1 MKLEDIQKLWTSDC
15 VLDDIQLDLETK
27 RIPELHNK
35 YFKIF
40 SDEKLR
46 LVKYESRKKEL
57 SKLKWLYYTGK
68 IDKDSLDNMGWEP
81 FELDIKSRNRLDLDR
96 FLESDKDTID
106 IQEKIAYQKEKIE
119 YLESIIKTIVN
130 RNFLIKN
137 IIDWRKFT
145 SGA

>member
-1 MKLEDIQKLWTSDC
+1 MKLESIQELWTSDC
-15 VLDDIQLDLETK
+15 VLDDLQLDVEST

-46 LVKYESRKKEL
+46 LVKYESKMKEL

-68 IDKDSLDNMGWEP
+68 LDKDSLDKLEWEP
-81 FELDIKSRNRLDLDR
+81 FELDIKSRNKLDIDR
-96 FLESDKDTID
+96 FLNSDKDI
-106 IQEKIAYQKEKIE
+106 IEMQEKMEYQKEKIN
-119 YLESIIKTIVN
+119 YLESIIKTIIN
-130 RNFLIKN
+130 RNFLIKS

>member
-1 MKLEDIQKLWTSDC
+1 MKLEDIQELWTSDC
-15 VLDDIQLDLETK
+15 VLDDVQLDLESK

-35 YFKIF
+35 YYKIF

-46 LVKYESRKKEL
+46 LVKFESRKKEL
-57 SKLKWLYYTGK
+57 FRLKWLYYTGK
-68 IDKDSLDNMGWEP
+68 IDRDSLDNMGWEP
-81 FELDIKSRNRLDLDR
+81 FELDIKSRNKVDLDR
-96 FLESDKDTID
+96 FLESDKDMID

-119 YLESIIKTIVN
+119 YLESIIKTVVN

>member
-1 MKLEDIQKLWTSDC
+1 MKLENIQELWTSDC
-15 VLDDIQLDLETK
+15 VLDDLQLDVEST

-46 LVKYESRKKEL
+46 LVKYESKMKEL

-68 IDKDSLDNMGWEP
+68 LDKDSLDKLEWEP
-81 FELDIKSRNRLDLDR
+81 FELDIKSRNKLDIDR
-96 FLESDKDTID
+96 FLNSDKNI
-106 IQEKIAYQKEKIE
+106 IEMQEKIEYQKEKIN
-119 YLESIIKTIVN
+119 YLESIIKTIIN
-130 RNFLIKN
+130 RNFLIKS

>member
-1 MKLEDIQKLWTSDC
+1 MKLESIQELWTSDC
-15 VLDDIQLDLETK
+15 ILDDLQLDVESK

-46 LVKYESRKKEL
+46 LVKHESKMKEL

-68 IDKDSLDNMGWEP
+68 LDKDSLDRLEWEP
-81 FELDIKSRNRLDLDR
+81 FELEIKSRNKLDLDR
-96 FLESDKDTID
+96 FLNSDKDIMEM
-106 IQEKIAYQKEKIE
+106 QEKIEYQKEKIN
-119 YLESIIKTIVN
+119 YLESIIKTVVN

>member
-1 MKLEDIQKLWTSDC
+1 MKLESIQELWTSDC
-15 VLDDIQLDLETK
+15 VLDDLQLDVEST

-46 LVKYESRKKEL
+46 LVKYESKMKEL

-68 IDKDSLDNMGWEP
+68 LDKDSLDKLGWEP
-81 FELDIKSRNRLDLDR
+81 FELEIKTRNKLDLDR
-96 FLESDKDTID
+96 FLNSDKDI
-106 IQEKIAYQKEKIE
+106 IEMQEKIEYQKEKIN
-119 YLESIIKTIVN
+119 YLESIIKTIIN
-130 RNFLIKN
+130 RNFLIKS

>member
-15 VLDDIQLDLETK
+15 VLDDVQLDVESK

-35 YFKIF
+35 YFKIL

-46 LVKYESRKKEL
+46 LVKHESKMKEL

-68 IDKDSLDNMGWEP
+68 LDKDSLDRLEWEP
-81 FELDIKSRNRLDLDR
+81 FELEIKSRNKLDLDR
-96 FLESDKDTID
+96 FLNSDKDTIEM
-106 IQEKIAYQKEKIE
+106 QEKIEYQKEKIN
-119 YLESIIKTIVN
+119 YLESIIKTVIN

>member
-1 MKLEDIQKLWTSDC
+1 MKLESIQELWTSDC
-15 VLDDIQLDLETK
+15 VLDDLQLDVESK

-46 LVKYESRKKEL
+46 LVKYESKMKEL

-68 IDKDSLDNMGWEP
+68 LDKDSLDKLGWEP
-81 FELDIKSRNRLDLDR
+81 FELDIKSRNKLDIDR
-96 FLESDKDTID
+96 FLNSDKDI
-106 IQEKIAYQKEKIE
+106 IEMQEKIEYQKEKIN
-119 YLESIIKTIVN
+119 YLESIIKTIIN
-130 RNFLIKN
+130 RNFLIKS

>member
-1 MKLEDIQKLWTSDC
+1 MKLEDIQELWTSDC
-15 VLDDIQLDLETK
+15 VLDDVQLDLESK

-35 YFKIF
+35 YYKIF

-46 LVKYESRKKEL
+46 LVKFESRKKEL
-57 SKLKWLYYTGK
+57 SRLKWLYYTGK
-68 IDKDSLDNMGWEP
+68 IDRDSLDNMGWDP
-81 FELDIKSRNRLDLDR
+81 FELDIKSRNKVDLDR
-96 FLESDKDTID
+96 FLESDKDMID

-119 YLESIIKTIVN
+119 YLESIIKTVVN

>member
-119 YLESIIKTIVN
+119 YLESIIKTIEI
-130 RNFLIKN
+130 LEEK
-137 IIDWRKFT
+137 K
-145 SGA
+145 

>member
-1 MKLEDIQKLWTSDC
+1 MKLEDIQELWTSDC
-15 VLDDIQLDLETK
+15 VLDDLQLDVEST

-46 LVKYESRKKEL
+46 LVKYESKMKEL

-68 IDKDSLDNMGWEP
+68 LDKDSLDKLEWEP
-81 FELDIKSRNRLDLDR
+81 FELDIKSRNKLDIDR
-96 FLESDKDTID
+96 FLNSDKDI
-106 IQEKIAYQKEKIE
+106 IEMQEKMEYQKEKIN
-119 YLESIIKTIVN
+119 YLESIIKTIIN
-130 RNFLIKN
+130 RNFLIKS

>member
-1 MKLEDIQKLWTSDC
+1 MKLEDIQELWTSDC
-15 VLDDIQLDLETK
+15 VLDDVQLDLESK

-35 YFKIF
+35 YYKIF

-46 LVKYESRKKEL
+46 LVKFESRKKEL
-57 SKLKWLYYTGK
+57 SRLKWLYYTGK
-68 IDKDSLDNMGWEP
+68 IDRDSLDNMGWEP
-81 FELDIKSRNRLDLDR
+81 FELDIKSRNKVDLDR
-96 FLESDKDTID
+96 FLESDKDMID

-119 YLESIIKTIVN
+119 YLESIIKTVIN

>member
-1 MKLEDIQKLWTSDC
+1 MKLESIQELWTSDC
-15 VLDDIQLDLETK
+15 VLDDLQLDVEST

-46 LVKYESRKKEL
+46 LVKYESKMKEL

-68 IDKDSLDNMGWEP
+68 LDKDSLDRLEWEP
-81 FELDIKSRNRLDLDR
+81 FELEIKTRNKLDLDR
-96 FLESDKDTID
+96 FLNSDKDMIEM
-106 IQEKIAYQKEKIE
+106 QEKIN
-119 YLESIIKTIVN
+119 YLESIINTIIN
-130 RNFLIKN
+130 RNFLIKS

>member
-1 MKLEDIQKLWTSDC
+1 MKLEDIQELWTSDC
-15 VLDDIQLDLETK
+15 VLDDVQLDLESK

-35 YFKIF
+35 YYKIF

-46 LVKYESRKKEL
+46 LVKFESRKKEL
-57 SKLKWLYYTGK
+57 SRLKWLYYTGK
-68 IDKDSLDNMGWEP
+68 IDRDSLDNMGWEP
-81 FELDIKSRNRLDLDR
+81 FELDIKSRNKVDLDR
-96 FLESDKDTID
+96 FLESDKDMID

-119 YLESIIKTIVN
+119 YLEWIIKTVVN

>member
-1 MKLEDIQKLWTSDC
+1 MKLESIQELWTSDC
-15 VLDDIQLDLETK
+15 VLDDLQLDVESK

-46 LVKYESRKKEL
+46 LVKHESKMKEL

-68 IDKDSLDNMGWEP
+68 LDKDSLDRLEWQP
-81 FELDIKSRNRLDLDR
+81 FELEIKTRNKLDLDR
-96 FLESDKDTID
+96 FLNSDKDMIEM
-106 IQEKIAYQKEKIE
+106 QEKIEYQKEKIN
-119 YLESIIKTIVN
+119 YLESIIKTVIN

>member
-1 MKLEDIQKLWTSDC
+1 MKLEDIQELWTSDC
-15 VLDDIQLDLETK
+15 VLDDVQLDLESK

-46 LVKYESRKKEL
+46 LVKFESRKKEL
-57 SKLKWLYYTGK
+57 SRLKWLYYTGK
-68 IDKDSLDNMGWEP
+68 IDRYSLDKMGWEP
-81 FELDIKSRNRLDLDR
+81 FELDIKSRNKVDLDR
-96 FLESDKDTID
+96 FLESDKDMID

-119 YLESIIKTIVN
+119 YLESIIKTVVN

>member
-1 MKLEDIQKLWTSDC
+1 MKLEDIQELWTSDC
-15 VLDDIQLDLETK
+15 VLDDLQLDVEST

-46 LVKYESRKKEL
+46 LVKHESKMKEL

-68 IDKDSLDNMGWEP
+68 LDKDSLDRLEWEP
-81 FELDIKSRNRLDLDR
+81 FELEIKTRNKLDLDR
-96 FLESDKDTID
+96 FLNSDKDMIEM
-106 IQEKIAYQKEKIE
+106 QEKIEYQKEKIN
-119 YLESIIKTIVN
+119 YLESIIKTVIN

>member
-1 MKLEDIQKLWTSDC
+1 MKLESIQELWTSDC
-15 VLDDIQLDLETK
+15 ILDDLQLDVESK

-46 LVKYESRKKEL
+46 LVKHESKMKEL

-68 IDKDSLDNMGWEP
+68 LDKDSLDRLEWEP
-81 FELDIKSRNRLDLDR
+81 FELEIKSRNKLDLDR
-96 FLESDKDTID
+96 FLNSDKDTIEM
-106 IQEKIAYQKEKIE
+106 QEKIEYQKEKIN
-119 YLESIIKTIVN
+119 YLESIIKTVIN

>member
-1 MKLEDIQKLWTSDC
+1 MKLESIQELWTSDC
-15 VLDDIQLDLETK
+15 ILDDLQLDAESK

-46 LVKYESRKKEL
+46 LVKHESKMKEL

-68 IDKDSLDNMGWEP
+68 LDKDSLDRLEWEP
-81 FELDIKSRNRLDLDR
+81 FELEIKSRNKLDLDR
-96 FLESDKDTID
+96 FLNSDKDTIEM
-106 IQEKIAYQKEKIE
+106 QEKIEYQKEKIN
-119 YLESIIKTIVN
+119 YLESIIKTVIN

>member
-1 MKLEDIQKLWTSDC
+1 MKLEDIQELWTSDC
-15 VLDDIQLDLETK
+15 VLDDLQLDVEST

-46 LVKYESRKKEL
+46 LVKYESKMKEL

-68 IDKDSLDNMGWEP
+68 LDKDSLDKLEWEP
-81 FELDIKSRNRLDLDR
+81 FELDIKSRNKLDIDR
-96 FLESDKDTID
+96 FLNSDKDI
-106 IQEKIAYQKEKIE
+106 IEMQEKIEYQKEKIN
-119 YLESIIKTIVN
+119 YLESIIKTIIN
-130 RNFLIKN
+130 RNFLIKS

>member
-1 MKLEDIQKLWTSDC
+1 MKLESIQELWTSDC
-15 VLDDIQLDLETK
+15 VLDDLQLDVEST

-46 LVKYESRKKEL
+46 LVKYESKMKEL

-68 IDKDSLDNMGWEP
+68 LDKDSLDKLGWES
-81 FELDIKSRNRLDLDR
+81 FELDIKSRNKLDIDR
-96 FLESDKDTID
+96 FLNSDKDI
-106 IQEKIAYQKEKIE
+106 IEMQEKIEYQKEKIN
-119 YLESIIKTIVN
+119 YLESIIKTIIN
-130 RNFLIKN
+130 RNFLIKS

>member
-1 MKLEDIQKLWTSDC
+1 MKLESIQELWTSDC
-15 VLDDIQLDLETK
+15 VLDDLQLDVEST

-46 LVKYESRKKEL
+46 LVKYESKMKEL

-68 IDKDSLDNMGWEP
+68 LDKDSLDKLGWEP
-81 FELDIKSRNRLDLDR
+81 FELDIKSRNKLDIDR
-96 FLESDKDTID
+96 FLNSDKDI
-106 IQEKIAYQKEKIE
+106 IEMQEKMEYQKEKIN
-119 YLESIIKTIVN
+119 YLESIIKTIIN
-130 RNFLIKN
+130 RNFLIKS

>member
-1 MKLEDIQKLWTSDC
+1 MKLEDIQELWTSDC
-15 VLDDIQLDLETK
+15 VLDDLQLDVEST

-46 LVKYESRKKEL
+46 LVKYESKMKEL

-68 IDKDSLDNMGWEP
+68 LDKDSLDKLGWEP
-81 FELDIKSRNRLDLDR
+81 FELDIKSRNKLDIDR
-96 FLESDKDTID
+96 FLNSDKDI
-106 IQEKIAYQKEKIE
+106 IEMQEKIEYQKEKIN
-119 YLESIIKTIVN
+119 YLESIIKTIIN
-130 RNFLIKN
+130 RNFLIKS

-145 SGA
+145 SGS

>member
-1 MKLEDIQKLWTSDC
+1 MKLEDIQELWTSDC
-15 VLDDIQLDLETK
+15 ILDDLQLDTESK

-46 LVKYESRKKEL
+46 LVKYESKKKEL

-68 IDKDSLDNMGWEP
+68 LDKISLDRLEWEP
-81 FELDIKSRNRLDLDR
+81 FELDLKSRNKLDLDR
-96 FLESDKDTID
+96 FLNSDKDMID
-106 IQEKIAYQKEKIE
+106 MQEKIEYQKEKIN
-119 YLESIIKTIVN
+119 YLESIIKTVVN